1 MTPVE
6 IQQLADA
13 IAERMS
19 SRPSSNDELMDVN
32 AVAEFYGC
40 SVPTVERLT
49 KSGEIPS
56 LKVGRLR
63 RYCRADLL
71 RARNAKGGRNE

>member
-1 MTPVE
+1 MSLSPLE
-6 IQQLADA
+6 IEQLADA
-13 IAERMS
+13 IAKRLAVRTS
-19 SRPSSNDELMDVN
+19 PDSLINVQ
-32 AVAEFYGC
+32 AVAELYGC

-63 RYCRADLL
+63 RRDP
-71 RARNAKGGRNE
+71 